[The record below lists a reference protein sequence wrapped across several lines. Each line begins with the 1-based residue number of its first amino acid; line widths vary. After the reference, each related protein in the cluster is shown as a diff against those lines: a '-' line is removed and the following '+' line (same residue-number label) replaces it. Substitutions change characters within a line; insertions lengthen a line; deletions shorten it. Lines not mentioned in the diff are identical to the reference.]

1 MLDVGALCLWG
12 ECSLS
17 DLKELSESSLI
28 ALWLLSG
35 CSLIVLCSLGL
46 PRVCP
51 DCVLAP
57 ICKLPWPGLRWS
69 PKSILGTSRTFY
81 VNCTTD
87 VIFFI
92 YAKQDKIQGILGEH
106 PYLESKVS
114 GCSVLSLTHRYIL
127 QIYHSLKR
135 FGGKYFKYKNVSN
148 DKGEPLC
155 HKYLHS

>member
-1 MLDVGALCLWG
+1 MA
-12 ECSLS
+12 
-17 DLKELSESSLI
+17 I
-28 ALWLLSG
+28 ALGTGCALLVKLVISEWSLDALWELSG
-35 CSLIVLCSLGL
+35 CSLIALCSLGL
-46 PRVCP
+46 PRVCS

-57 ICKLPWPGLRWS
+57 ISKLPWPGLRWS
-69 PKSILGTSRTFY
+69 PKFILGTSRTFY

-87 VIFFI
+87 VLFFI

-148 DKGEPLC
+148 DKGEPLR